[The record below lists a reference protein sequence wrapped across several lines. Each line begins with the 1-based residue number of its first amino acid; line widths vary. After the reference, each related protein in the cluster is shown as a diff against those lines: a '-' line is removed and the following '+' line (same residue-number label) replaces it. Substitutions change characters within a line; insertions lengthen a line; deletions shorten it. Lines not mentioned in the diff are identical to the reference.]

1 MVVIFLF
8 LIFALFLN
16 EDKNMEENLGL
27 DNILGAEEI
36 ENLFVD
42 TSPAEES
49 PAPKENP
56 DSKDDK
62 TTDTTTEVDVNNLFA
77 NPESVSSDDK
87 SKEDTTPSSDSSS
100 PNFYSSIAKALKE
113 EGIFPN
119 LTDEDFKDVN
129 KADAFKALIE
139 KQVKS
144 SLDERQKRVDAALN
158 AQLPAD
164 TIKMYENTL
173 GTLQGISEELLTKED
188 EQGENIR
195 KNLIYQDF
203 INRGYSQERAL
214 KEIEKSFNAG
224 TDIDDAR
231 EALQG
236 NIEYYQKEYNNLIDQ
251 GKQQAKKAQD
261 EIQTQAASLKD
272 SILKDDGLFKELNV
286 DNATRQRIN
295 DNVSK
300 ATVKDASTG
309 QYLTAIQQYQ
319 KEHPV
324 EFLKNLSLFFTL
336 TDGFTKLD
344 SLVKNKVKTEVN
356 KGLRSLE
363 HTLNNT
369 SRNAS
374 GSLNFVSGVSDDPE
388 SFLGKGWKLDI

>member
-1 MVVIFLF
+1 
-8 LIFALFLN
+8 
-16 EDKNMEENLGL
+16 MEENLGL

-42 TSPAEES
+42 TSPIEEPS
-49 PAPKENP
+49 APKENP
-56 DSKDDK
+56 ESKDDK

-158 AQLPAD
+158 AQLPTD

-231 EALQG
+231 DALQG
-236 NIEYYQKEYNNLIDQ
+236 NIEYYQKEYNNLINQ
-251 GKQQAKKAQD
+251 GKQQAKKVQD

-272 SILKDDGLFKELNV
+272 SILKDEGLFKELNV
-286 DNATRQRIN
+286 DTATRQRIN
-295 DNVSK
+295 DNISK

-356 KGLRSLE
+356 KGLKSLE

-374 GSLNFVSGVSDDPE
+374 GGLNFVSGVSDDPE

>member
-42 TSPAEES
+42 TSPVEES

-56 DSKDDK
+56 ESKDDK

-158 AQLPAD
+158 AQLPTD

-231 EALQG
+231 DALQG

-286 DNATRQRIN
+286 DTATRQRIN

>member
-1 MVVIFLF
+1 MVIFLF

-42 TSPAEES
+42 TSPIEEPS
-49 PAPKENP
+49 APKENP
-56 DSKDDK
+56 ESKDDK

-158 AQLPAD
+158 AQLPTD

-231 EALQG
+231 DALQG
-236 NIEYYQKEYNNLIDQ
+236 NIEYYQKEYNNLINQ
-251 GKQQAKKAQD
+251 GKQQAKKVQD

-272 SILKDDGLFKELNV
+272 SILKDEGLFKELNV
-286 DNATRQRIN
+286 DTATRQRIN
-295 DNVSK
+295 DNISK

-356 KGLRSLE
+356 KGLKSLE

-374 GSLNFVSGVSDDPE
+374 GGLNFVSGVSDDPE